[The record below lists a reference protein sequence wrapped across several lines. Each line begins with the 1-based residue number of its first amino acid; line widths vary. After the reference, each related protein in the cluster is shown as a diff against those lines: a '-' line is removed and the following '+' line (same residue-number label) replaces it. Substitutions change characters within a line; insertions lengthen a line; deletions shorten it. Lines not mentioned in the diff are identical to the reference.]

1 MFVIVVF
8 VDDDA
13 VNGPLVVSNF
23 HFDDIGVVSVDWHV
37 DVTTFDGAVII
48 VTVISVT
55 VVVGNI
61 TGRHSQA
68 VDSNFAAFVTKVFVA
83 ATVFVIYEVAG
94 GSFSCLFVGICWPV
108 VI

>member
-8 VDDDA
+8 VDDA

-55 VVVGNI
+55 VVFGNI